1 MINIPNM
8 LSRVGGAKSSV
19 PSAHLGTVV
28 SITPTIALVASMAGK
43 DKKTRKEKRKKKKRT
58 TILTTVGRYLRE
70 TKMTHPNPRCSR
82 DAVTSNHLVLG
93 RGMGVEEPIVNV
105 EASFT

>member
-1 MINIPNM
+1 M

-43 DKKTRKEKRKKKKRT
+43 DKKKQKRKKKEEKT
-58 TILTTVGRYLRE
+58 DN
-70 TKMTHPNPRCSR
+70 HPNYSR
-82 DAVTSNHLVLG
+82 
-93 RGMGVEEPIVNV
+93 
-105 EASFT
+105 